1 MRVALSLLVATSALL
16 GLVRASEAAPLPI
29 RNASLS
35 VRISDLAEFE
45 IPRSAG
51 PSVFLANGTRSDTQ
65 LFELTLPQSLF
76 TLSTTA
82 TPVDLSLVGGLGLSD
97 VRNDMGDFDDLGGP
111 FGGTMA
117 IRGFAW
123 VCLFAP
129 CTFEP
134 FPEDAI
140 ELPIDVVGVG
150 GSTVVNAGLVDA
162 TLVGAPWTT
171 GAEVVGSDMETGSI
185 GPAPGGGG
193 FLAVRLVTPI
203 RLQTDL
209 DPPNDL
215 IPAFGILT
223 FEVPEP
229 GTLALGLAAVG
240 TLTAVGV
247 SRVRHRR

>member
-1 MRVALSLLVATSALL
+1 MRVVLSFLLAASGLL
-16 GLVRASEAAPLPI
+16 GVAASSGAAPLPI
-29 RNASLS
+29 RNASLTI
-35 VRISDLAEFE
+35 RISNLAEFE

-51 PSVFLANGTRSDTQ
+51 PSVFLANGTRTDTQ
-65 LFELTLPQSLF
+65 LLQLTLPQSLF
-76 TLSTTA
+76 TISTIG
-82 TPVDLSLVGGLGLSD
+82 TPVDLDFVAGLGLST
-97 VRNDMGDFDDLGGP
+97 VRNGMGDFADLGGS

-140 ELPIDVVGVG
+140 SLPIDVVGVG
-150 GSTVVNAGLVDA
+150 GSEAVDAGLINA
-162 TLVGAPWTT
+162 TLVGAPWGT
-171 GAEVVGSDMETGSI
+171 AAAVVGSDMETGSI

-203 RLQTDL
+203 RIETDL
-209 DPPNDL
+209 GAPNDL

-229 GTLALGLAAVG
+229 GTLALGLAAAG
-240 TLTAVGV
+240 TLLAVGV
-247 SRVRHRR
+247 SRARR